1 MRQRVHRSFTL
12 VGLLILSLALGC
24 KGDSD
29 VDTGGPAPA
38 AENAPAPPPAPG
50 PQQGGPPPQAAVNAG
65 WRLDQGL
72 LGASRTIREMK
83 DVKSAQQQY
92 QAVLDAARG
101 SGDADLERGA
111 LLGLAR
117 TEACLGD
124 KAAAAQKYEDLWSDP
139 AAGEP
144 DLTLFWDALSSGF
157 SYSGMGND
165 AEAREAFQR
174 AVQAIEDVP
183 EKQPWFEAARFFSR
197 WMLAR
202 AGDAAAKAE
211 VEKGLASYKGNY
223 KGPQVTFL
231 KLEKANLQGCGL
243 ERPAADIEAFA
254 RDLGLDQ
261 DPFWTSAG
269 PPPRAR

>member
-1 MRQRVHRSFTL
+1 MRHRVHRSFTL
-12 VGLLILSLALGC
+12 AGLLILSLVLGC

-29 VDTGGPAPA
+29 VETSGPAP
-38 AENAPAPPPAPG
+38 NAPAPPPAPAPG
-50 PQQGGPPPQAAVNAG
+50 APPPRTAVNTG

-72 LGASRTIREMK
+72 LGASRTIRETK

-92 QAVLDAARG
+92 QAVFDAAHG

-117 TEACLGD
+117 TDVCLGD
-124 KAAAAQKYEDLWSDP
+124 KDAAARKYEELWSAP

-165 AEAREAFQR
+165 AKAREAFQK
-174 AVQAIEDVP
+174 AVQAIDGVP
-183 EKQPWFEAARFFSR
+183 EKQDWFAAARLFPQ

-211 VEKGLASYKGNY
+211 VEKGLASYKGTY

-269 PPPRAR
+269 LPTRAR

>member
-1 MRQRVHRSFTL
+1 MRQRIHRSFTL
-12 VGLLILSLALGC
+12 AGLLILSLALGC

-29 VDTGGPAPA
+29 VETGGPV
-38 AENAPAPPPAPG
+38 PAPPPPPAPAPG
-50 PQQGGPPPQAAVNAG
+50 APPPQAVNTG
-65 WRLDQGL
+65 WRMDQGL
-72 LGASRTIREMK
+72 LGASRTIRETQN
-83 DVKSAQQQY
+83 VQSAQQQY

-124 KAAAAQKYEDLWSDP
+124 KAAAAQKYEELWKDP
-139 AAGEP
+139 AAAPGEP

-157 SYSGMGND
+157 SYSGMGDD
-165 AEAREAFQR
+165 AKAREAFQR
-174 AVQAIEDVP
+174 AVQAIDDVP
-183 EKQPWFEAARFFSR
+183 EKQPWFEAAQLFPQ

-211 VEKGLASYKGNY
+211 VEKSLASYKGSY

-243 ERPAADIEAFA
+243 EKPAADIETFA
-254 RDLGLDQ
+254 RNLGLDQ
-261 DPFWTSAG
+261 DPFWTSTG